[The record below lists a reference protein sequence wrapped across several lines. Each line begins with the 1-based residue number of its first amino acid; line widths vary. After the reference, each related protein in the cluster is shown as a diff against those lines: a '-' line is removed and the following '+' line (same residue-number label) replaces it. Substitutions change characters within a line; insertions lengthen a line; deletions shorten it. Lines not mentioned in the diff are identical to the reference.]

1 MDEVKFTDELSELA
15 LQLRHLLVYNAQVN
29 EAQYIMNV
37 GAAIYDVQS
46 RLDLLRNKYI
56 DKEKAIDLLRNKVQD
71 LEKLVEKG
79 KKLAG
84 YDIIDV
90 PRNLTA
96 YRSLV
101 NEILEEK
108 DDEN

>member
-15 LQLRHLLVYNAQVN
+15 LQLRHLLIYNAQVN
-29 EAQYIMNV
+29 ETQYIMNV
-37 GAAIYDVQS
+37 GAAVYDVQT

-56 DKEKAIDLLRNKVQD
+56 DKEKDIDLLRNKVQH

-96 YRSLV
+96 YKSLV
-101 NEILEEK
+101 DEILNGEEN
-108 DDEN
+108 EN